1 MKRHNGTRHT
11 YARFRDKRKV
21 KANLAVFFCSATM
34 YYYRKSKHISN
45 YTSLYTAVIYTD
57 ACIFVAVEKEKVV
70 IIVK

>member
-1 MKRHNGTRHT
+1 
-11 YARFRDKRKV
+11 
-21 KANLAVFFCSATM
+21 M